1 MGRTSREPTAPN
13 VVDMQPPGRAKA
25 PEQWETWRTWEAPV
39 EEKKRRALAEGRTDT
54 GQGVTVSNADNAS
67 DPTIVAMNEEFCVVK
82 VGANTRVASRERIE
96 SQDPSEPPIHLVVLQ
111 SFGEFSSFHNRNRVV
126 VENGSDKTKPVG
138 KGTFWLQSPHRR
150 QYKGV
155 TYQPDCD
162 SAVTPDGRWNLWTGF
177 GVEANADAGSC
188 EKFKAHLLS
197 NICNGVDV
205 QYNYLMQWL
214 AWAVQNP
221 GRRAEIAVV
230 VRGEEGTGKGIF
242 AGQAGL
248 LFGKHFLQVTR
259 AEHLTGR
266 FNSHLQQC
274 SFLFVDEA
282 YFAGDRST
290 EGALKAIITEK
301 VMMIEPKGT
310 DPYPVRN
317 CLHVVMSSN
326 SDWVVPAGP
335 HARRYFVL
343 DVSEEHLQDL
353 DYFGKITKEMDGGG
367 REALLAE
374 LLAMDLSDFNIRRI
388 PQNDALAAQKAFSRK
403 GVDRLVEI
411 IAMRGTLPNAHSA
424 DRADTAV
431 TSGEE
436 DNKGFYVSAKRLV
449 PDLKRY
455 TDSIQISKGL
465 TKEWECQRW
474 HSGSQRGIVF
484 PTLARLRELF
494 EDKHGVQDWPE
505 EQDIDNRE
513 AVWVMPVLM
522 GESTH
527 D

>member
-1 MGRTSREPTAPN
+1 
-13 VVDMQPPGRAKA
+13 
-25 PEQWETWRTWEAPV
+25 
-39 EEKKRRALAEGRTDT
+39 
-54 GQGVTVSNADNAS
+54 
-67 DPTIVAMNEEFCVVK
+67 
-82 VGANTRVASRERIE
+82 
-96 SQDPSEPPIHLVVLQ
+96 
-111 SFGEFSSFHNRNRVV
+111 
-126 VENGSDKTKPVG
+126 
-138 KGTFWLQSPHRR
+138 
-150 QYKGV
+150 
-155 TYQPDCD
+155 
-162 SAVTPDGRWNLWTGF
+162 
-177 GVEANADAGSC
+177 
-188 EKFKAHLLS
+188 
-197 NICNGVDV
+197 
-205 QYNYLMQWL
+205 
-214 AWAVQNP
+214 
-221 GRRAEIAVV
+221 
-230 VRGEEGTGKGIF
+230 
-242 AGQAGL
+242 
-248 LFGKHFLQVTR
+248 
-259 AEHLTGR
+259 
-266 FNSHLQQC
+266 
-274 SFLFVDEA
+274 
-282 YFAGDRST
+282 
-290 EGALKAIITEK
+290 
-301 VMMIEPKGT
+301 
-310 DPYPVRN
+310 
-317 CLHVVMSSN
+317 MSSN

-465 TKEWECQRW
+465 TKQWECQRW